1 MTALTTDDLVG
12 LVSMLGRFEPDA
24 GDAERIDRIRL
35 LEEVKAACAA
45 AQAREA
51 VAFRESQVAAQ
62 RRAGVRAERLGVGI
76 SAQVALARRES
87 PFRGARLVGLAEAL
101 VHELPHTMAALEA
114 GRLSEWRATIVV
126 RETACLTREQR
137 GLVDEE
143 LAAVPGGLAS
153 LGDRGLEAK
162 TREVA
167 YRLAPYAFAARA
179 SKAAKDRRVT
189 LRPAPDTMTHLSGL
203 LPVAQ
208 GVAVYAALVR
218 EAEAARARGDER
230 TRGQVMADTLVERVT
245 GQASAR
251 QVPIEVQLVMT
262 DATMT
267 AAAETPGWLAGYGP
281 VPAPVARDLVRGLD
295 EESRAW
301 LRRLW
306 TAPDGGELVAME
318 SSRRAFTGAL
328 RRMVVAADRV
338 CRTPW
343 CDAPVRHA
351 DHVVPVHAGGA
362 TRFDNAQGLCEA
374 CNQAKEAPG
383 WQHRSG
389 TLRRSV
395 ETTTPTGHRYASR
408 SPALSSPRPARPP
421 TRLETYFA
429 GVVLAA

>member
-1 MTALTTDDLVG
+1 
-12 LVSMLGRFEPDA
+12 MLGRLEPGRA
-24 GDAERIDRIRL
+24 DAERVDRIRL
-35 LEEVKAACAA
+35 LEEVKGACAA

-51 VAFRESQVAAQ
+51 VAFKRSQLAAQAEAGVRPDKRGLGVAAQ
-62 RRAGVRAERLGVGI
+62 VG
-76 SAQVALARRES
+76 LARRES
-87 PFRGARLVGLAEAL
+87 PVRGARFLGLAEAL
-101 VHELPHTMAALEA
+101 VGELPHTMAELTA
-114 GRLSEWRATIVV
+114 GRLSEWRATIVA

-137 GLVDEE
+137 GMVDEE

-153 LGDRGLEAK
+153 MGDRGLQAK
-162 TREVA
+162 AREVA

-179 SKAAKDRRVT
+179 SKAAGDRRVT
-189 LRPAPDTMTHLSGL
+189 LRPAPDTMTHLTGL

-218 EAEAARARGDER
+218 EAEAARSRGDER

-251 QVPIEVQLVMT
+251 QVPVEVQLVIT
-262 DATMT
+262 DATLFGGQ
-267 AAAETPGWLAGYGP
+267 ETPGWLAGYGP

-295 EESRAW
+295 EATRAW

-306 TAPDGGELVAME
+306 TAPDGGDLVAME
-318 SSRRAFTGAL
+318 SSRRTFTGAL

-343 CDAPVRHA
+343 CDAPVRHV
-351 DHVVPVHAGGA
+351 DHVVPVHDGGA

-383 WQHRSG
+383 WRHRPG
-389 TLRRSV
+389 VLHRGV
-395 ETTTPTGHRYASR
+395 ETTTPTGHRYS
-408 SPALSSPRPARPP
+408 SPAPSLSRAGPAGPP

-429 GVVLAA
+429 DLLIAS